1 MITSLVNLIFF
12 VTHSIDVIK
21 FQPGSEFEY
30 KVNILQLYAFKN
42 VLLPILIVFTFFYFK
57 SEFEIF
63 NFLGLRGYI
72 QEDEVENAETIVAKK
87 SRFWEQR
94 CIILVLMIMTYLLCQ
109 DSTSKSLFAIGMV
122 LDFGYYVAKIYAAN

>member
-1 MITSLVNLIFF
+1 M
-12 VTHSIDVIK
+12 
-21 FQPGSEFEY
+21 
-30 KVNILQLYAFKN
+30 QLYALKN
-42 VLLPILIVFTFFYFK
+42 VLIPVLVVFTFFYFK

-94 CIILVLMIMTYLLCQ
+94 CLILILMIMTYLLC
-109 DSTSKSLFAIGMV
+109 
-122 LDFGYYVAKIYAAN
+122 